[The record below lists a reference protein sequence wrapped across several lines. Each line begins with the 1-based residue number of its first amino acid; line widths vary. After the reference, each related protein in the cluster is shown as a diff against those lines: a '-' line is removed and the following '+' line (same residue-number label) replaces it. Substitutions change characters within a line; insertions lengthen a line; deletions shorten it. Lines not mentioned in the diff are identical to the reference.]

1 MEMAETM
8 NPSGLEVTAAMINV
22 AALGPGQVLSV
33 PVSSGQVI
41 SLEFDPATVTV
52 SQQDNDLL
60 AVLPGGLAIRFEE
73 FFTVAQTEAPP
84 QLLLP
89 HQSIIAADK
98 LIGLLGSDAGE
109 LVLETAAGEDGPEG
123 TGTLPINELLTN
135 CARTDLGDGPSTTG
149 EEEYGL

>member
-1 MEMAETM
+1 MAETM
-8 NPSGLEVTAAMINV
+8 NPSGLEATAAMIKV

-52 SQQDNDLL
+52 SRRDNDLL

-109 LVLETAAGEDGPEG
+109 LVLETVAGEDEPN

>member
-8 NPSGLEVTAAMINV
+8 NPSGLEATAAMIKV

-52 SQQDNDLL
+52 SRRDNDLL

-109 LVLETAAGEDGPEG
+109 LVLETVAGEDEPN